1 MIKSTAYFGYGFVL
15 LILVVNL
22 VILTGLTGEAEP
34 ETAKKPL
41 VDRREYESLETAT
54 FAMGCFW
61 GGDSL
66 YGAVPGV
73 VRTRVGY
80 AGGTKENPT
89 YHNLGKHTESIQVDF
104 NPKVVSYEE
113 LVDIFWNN
121 HNPHSKSYS
130 TQYANILFYH
140 NKYQKRVA
148 ERTLQNL
155 TGDSQKEVYA
165 QIKKITKFY
174 PAESYHQKYQLRQ
187 SMPFIEIMEGLYPN
201 DENLRDSTA
210 AARLNGFL
218 AGHGTPEQVE
228 SLVGKLGLTEETK
241 EMLLKRFGVK
251 VEDV

>member
-1 MIKSTAYFGYGFVL
+1 MKNFTVFSFFLVAMVL
-15 LILVVNL
+15 LANIV
-22 VILTGLTGEAEP
+22 GLTGFVVEANSKYP
-34 ETAKKPL
+34 DKP
-41 VDRREYESLETAT
+41 VIDQQTYEEVNTAT
-54 FAMGCFW
+54 FALGCFW
-61 GGDSL
+61 GGDAR

-73 VRTRVGY
+73 IRTRVGY
-80 AGGTKENPT
+80 AGGAKENPT

-140 NKYQKRVA
+140 NNYQKRVA

-155 TGDSQKEVYA
+155 TGDSQKEVYT
-165 QIKKITKFY
+165 QIKEIKEFY

-187 SMPFIEIMEGLYPN
+187 SMPFIEIMENLYPD
-201 DENLRDSTA
+201 DEDLRDSTA

-228 SLVGKLGLTEETK
+228 KLVGKLGLTEETR
-241 EMLLKRFGVK
+241 EMLLKRFGLK
-251 VEDV
+251 G